1 MCFIYIIYY
10 IFYIY
15 NILYILYIYIYI
27 YNIYIYE
34 VGRIRK
40 YQTPQNNII
49 IYNELRK
56 EIIDCFTN

>member
-1 MCFIYIIYY
+1 M
-10 IFYIY
+10 FYIY

-27 YNIYIYE
+27 YIYVYE